1 MSKKNT
7 PTKKESI
14 KENKK
19 ESGFKTYFKELGEAI
34 SKGDW
39 SVKLSM
45 LFMGA
50 GYTAHKQIIKGIL
63 LTLFEALSIV
73 LFVSFAIP
81 SLKDFGTLGTVKFE
95 KIIDPATLQTTVN
108 DYDNSFTILLGSIVS
123 LFFVVVFILFWI
135 ANIKAVYRLQLIDQL
150 PESINKPH
158 INNFWEDIKT
168 LVNDKFHI
176 TLLFLPTV
184 GVILMNIIPILVLIA
199 IAFTNYD
206 QNHMPPNALFTWVG
220 LANFKSLFTNTVT
233 SSFSY
238 AFGKI
243 LGWTFLWA
251 VLATVTT
258 FFLGILLAMLI
269 NVKGVK
275 FKKMWRTLFIVAI
288 AVPQFVTLLLVRYF
302 FDDSGIVNSVLGNLG
317 IVDVLKNIGLVN
329 EHLNYIPFLSSEHW
343 AKFMIIMINIWV
355 GVPYQMLIATGVLMN
370 VPTDQIEAAKIDG
383 ATNFQAFVH
392 ITMPY
397 VLFIQGPAL
406 ITDFVKNINN
416 FNVIYLLTNNSYITP
431 DQAMA
436 NANGKEVD
444 LLVTWLFRLTNEY
457 YNYKMASVIGIIVFI
472 ICAVFTLTVFR
483 KLTSGDREEQFQ

>member
-73 LFVSFAIP
+73 LFVIFAIP

-95 KIIDPATLQTTVN
+95 KILDPATLQTTVN

-168 LVNDKFHI
+168 LVNDKFHM

-184 GVILMNIIPILVLIA
+184 GVILMNIIPILVLIT
-199 IAFTNYD
+199 IAFTN
-206 QNHMPPNALFTWVG
+206 
-220 LANFKSLFTNTVT
+220 
-233 SSFSY
+233 
-238 AFGKI
+238 
-243 LGWTFLWA
+243 
-251 VLATVTT
+251 
-258 FFLGILLAMLI
+258 
-269 NVKGVK
+269 
-275 FKKMWRTLFIVAI
+275 
-288 AVPQFVTLLLVRYF
+288 
-302 FDDSGIVNSVLGNLG
+302 
-317 IVDVLKNIGLVN
+317 
-329 EHLNYIPFLSSEHW
+329 
-343 AKFMIIMINIWV
+343 
-355 GVPYQMLIATGVLMN
+355 
-370 VPTDQIEAAKIDG
+370 
-383 ATNFQAFVH
+383 
-392 ITMPY
+392 
-397 VLFIQGPAL
+397 
-406 ITDFVKNINN
+406 
-416 FNVIYLLTNNSYITP
+416 
-431 DQAMA
+431 
-436 NANGKEVD
+436 
-444 LLVTWLFRLTNEY
+444 
-457 YNYKMASVIGIIVFI
+457 
-472 ICAVFTLTVFR
+472 
-483 KLTSGDREEQFQ
+483 